1 VAFPPD
7 FVNQACSAS
16 GGVVVDE
23 MHGQSPSP
31 FKVVL
36 VGVSANGSVAGAV
49 SARVYSSET
58 GVWGDLVST
67 AERGRVGSLPS
78 TLVGSDLYW
87 WLAKP
92 CGSMLRFDL
101 SDHTLAVIDRP
112 KNVPGINVGCSRIIR
127 REDGGVGL
135 AVLSSPTLCF
145 YDRRV
150 DPHGVVT
157 WPLRRIVQI
166 DDMLGLL
173 AVVLERGTFI
183 AGYTEE
189 ADTILLKVNCG
200 DRDYEMHMLHLH
212 SMEHR
217 KLQGEFMG
225 NAYYPFAS
233 FYLGGKHFLLCLH
246 LCGIFFR

>member
-1 VAFPPD
+1 MSAVYPRAETYPRCGQRSLLVADPCCVSICPPTR
-7 FVNQACSAS
+7 S
-16 GGVVVDE
+16 
-23 MHGQSPSP
+23 
-31 FKVVL
+31 
-36 VGVSANGSVAGAV
+36 
-49 SARVYSSET
+49 
-58 GVWGDLVST
+58 
-67 AERGRVGSLPS
+67 
-78 TLVGSDLYW
+78 
-87 WLAKP
+87 
-92 CGSMLRFDL
+92 
-101 SDHTLAVIDRP
+101 P
-112 KNVPGINVGCSRIIR
+112 KNIPGINVGCSRIIR

-157 WPLRRIVQI
+157 WPLRRTVQI
-166 DDMLGLL
+166 DAMLGLL

-200 DRDYEMHMLHLH
+200 DQDYEMHMVHLH

-225 NAYYPFAS
+225 NAYCPFAS

-246 LCGIFFR
+246 LCGIFFRIAVGNSVPHRF